1 MARGSQSNHN
11 PLADAKLYS
20 ILDLGYVEPDDAL
33 DMAQQLLDGGVDM
46 LQLRAKDQ
54 DPEELIPLAKKIHTL
69 TRKAE
74 VPFIINDHVDVAEA
88 VKSEGVHLG
97 QKDMPVGKARGILGP
112 KILIGKSTHS
122 SGQALD
128 AVAEGADYIG
138 FGPIFATPTKPNYIP
153 IGIENLEWLHQTVHL
168 PAFCIGGI
176 KLENMKTL
184 VKNGAQRVAMVSA
197 LLQAKKLPKYIADT
211 KKILG

>member
-1 MARGSQSNHN
+1 
-11 PLADAKLYS
+11 
-20 ILDLGYVEPDDAL
+20 
-33 DMAQQLLDGGVDM
+33 MAQQLLDGGVDI
-46 LQLRAKDQ
+46 LQLRGKDQ
-54 DPEELIPLAKKIHTL
+54 QPDDLIPLAKKIHTL

-74 VPFIINDHVDVAEA
+74 VPFIINDHPEVAVA
-88 VKSEGVHLG
+88 VKSEGLHLG
-97 QKDMPVGKARGILGP
+97 QKDMPIGKARGIVGP
-112 KILIGKSTHS
+112 KTLIGKSTHS
-122 SGQALD
+122 TGQALD

-168 PAFCIGGI
+168 PTFCIGGI
-176 KLENMKTL
+176 KLENLKTL

-197 LLQAKKLPKYIADT
+197 LLQAKKIDKYIKDS